1 MVCQV
6 TLKSSVSATGVGLH
20 SGCKVYLTIHPAP
33 ENTGIV
39 FRLYDDINHDPVAE
53 IPAKAEYVGDTLL
66 CTTLVKDGHRIMTVE
81 HLLSALAGLGVDN
94 AIIDLTAPE
103 VPIMDGSA
111 APFVFLIQS
120 AGIKKQKALKRFVR
134 IKKRVLASSP
144 HSGDSSAKS
153 PIALLEPFNGFKMD
167 FTIEYAH
174 PVFSGKPQSATFSFS
189 STGYVKDI
197 SRARTYGF
205 LADYEKLRKQDLALG
220 GSLDNAVVLDEFK
233 VMNEEG
239 LRYRDEFVR
248 HKMLDALGDL
258 YLLGSNI
265 IGAFSGYKS
274 GHSLNNLLLKKLL
287 EDKEAWEVVT
297 FPEGAGAQK
306 SPVMFGS
313 GFFDQSPLEVGA

>member
-1 MVCQV
+1 MVRQV
-6 TLKSSVSATGVGLH
+6 TLNSSVSATGVGLH
-20 SGCKVYLTIHPAP
+20 RGCKVYLTIHPAP
-33 ENTGIV
+33 EDTGIV
-39 FRLYDDINHDPVAE
+39 FRLYDDIKHDPVVE
-53 IPAKAEYVGDTLL
+53 IPARAEHVGDTLL

-81 HLLSALAGLGVDN
+81 HLLSALAGLGIDN

-120 AGIKKQKALKRFVR
+120 AGIKKQNALKRFVR
-134 IKKRVLASSP
+134 IKKRVVVSSQG
-144 HSGDSSAKS
+144 SGDDTAKS
-153 PIALLEPFNGFKMD
+153 PVALLEPFDGFKMD
-167 FTIEYAH
+167 FTIEYPH

-205 LADYEKLRKQDLALG
+205 LSDYEMLRERDLALG

-258 YLLGSNI
+258 YLLGANI

-274 GHSLNNLLLKKLL
+274 GHSLNNLLLRKLL
-287 EDKEAWEVVT
+287 KDEASYEIIT
-297 FPEGAGAQK
+297 FPEGGDAKVPIA
-306 SPVMFGS
+306 FGT
-313 GFFDQSPLEVGA
+313 GFFDQKLLEVPAS